1 MRACVRVCDADRGAC
16 LCQVVC
22 LSLDRDDFTRL
33 MGPMQELL
41 SKNVFR
47 QVFMG
52 QTVARNMTEYE
63 VDAVVNAVSVVMYE
77 PGQAILHAGGVETK
91 FVVLKEGTA
100 DAKLAPD
107 MSINMPAGT

>member
-1 MRACVRVCDADRGAC
+1 M
-16 LCQVVC
+16 VC